1 MELPTPCLLLE
12 PSVLERNID
21 VMARR
26 VHALGV
32 QLRAHMKTSKSA
44 AVMARLPTAT
54 GVSPGP
60 IAVSTLREAEYLFDA
75 GARDI
80 LHALPLS
87 KAKHTRARALAARGA
102 RLSVL
107 VDTPQALRQLIET
120 APAHESE
127 GSLRVLF
134 EIDSDGYRGGLSPDA
149 IELMECASLL
159 REAPATVRLGGV
171 YGYAGRTYAARDA
184 AEGAR
189 IVEQCRLATLR
200 AAERL
205 RSAGHTV
212 ESVCLGGSPVAVFAE
227 QLDGIDQL
235 CAGVWMFNDL
245 FQHGLGVCAIEDIAV
260 SVLATVVSA
269 NTTTN
274 TVFIDAGALALSQ
287 DRSTAKQAH
296 DTGYGL
302 LADAATGELLPGY
315 QVAAVSQEHGH
326 VKGPEAI
333 ARLPVGTQV
342 RVLPNHVC
350 MTAARFEGY
359 VLVAEDRGSTDYWP
373 RVNGW

>member
-1 MELPTPCLLLE
+1 MELLPTPCLLLE
-12 PSVLERNID
+12 PAVLERNID

-26 VHALGV
+26 VRTLGV
-32 QLRAHMKTSKSA
+32 QLRAHMKTSKCA
-44 AVMARLPTAT
+44 QVMARLPA
-54 GVSPGP
+54 SASAALPGP

-75 GARDI
+75 DAHDI

-87 KAKHTRARALAARGA
+87 RAKLPRARALAARGA

-107 VDTPQALRQLIET
+107 VDTPQALRQLIES
-120 APAHESE
+120 APTSEHE
-127 GSLRVLF
+127 GPLRVLF

-149 IELMECASLL
+149 DALLECASLL
-159 REAPATVRLGGV
+159 RDAPAASVRLGGV

-184 AEGAR
+184 AEGTR
-189 IVEQCRLATLR
+189 IVEQCRLATVR

-227 QLDGIDQL
+227 HLAGVDEL

-269 NTTTN
+269 NTSTN

-287 DRSTAKQAH
+287 DRSTEKQTR
-296 DTGYGL
+296 DTAYGL
-302 LADAATGELLPGY
+302 LADAATGRLLPDY
-315 QVAAVSQEHGH
+315 RVAAVSQEHGH
-326 VKGPEAI
+326 VKGPDVV

-342 RVLPNHVC
+342 RVL
-350 MTAARFEGY
+350 
-359 VLVAEDRGSTDYWP
+359 
-373 RVNGW
+373 